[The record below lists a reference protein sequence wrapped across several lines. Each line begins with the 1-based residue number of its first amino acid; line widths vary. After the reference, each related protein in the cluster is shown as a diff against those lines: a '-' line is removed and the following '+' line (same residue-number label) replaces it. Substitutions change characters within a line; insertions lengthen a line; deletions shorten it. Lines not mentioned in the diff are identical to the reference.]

1 MEDAESIKSTVEA
14 YMSTTGIDED
24 ELYIDMQLE
33 FDSEGNQFTI
43 EYGLTSAVSDESMDI
58 GTSFKYDTLAEA
70 WENYLDQLPEV
81 HEEFS
86 DAEIKAADPEEYSAG
101 KIGGNPVMSIRDAS
115 GEL

>member
-14 YMSTTGIDED
+14 YMSTAEIPED
-24 ELYIDMQLE
+24 DLYIDMQLE
-33 FDSEGNQFTI
+33 FDLESNNFTI
-43 EYGLTSAVSDESMDI
+43 EYGLTSISSDEPMNI

-81 HEEFS
+81 HRAFPE
-86 DAEIKAADPEEYSAG
+86 AEIKAADPEEYAAG
-101 KIGGNPVMSIRDAS
+101 KVGGNPVMSIRDAS